1 MPSLPLVSVL
11 ISFLS
16 LGEAAAIL
24 NARQGVTPPPECD
37 VIPTWEV
44 TSFNWFNSSNNLDCV
59 TQANAR
65 KSEEYTP
72 VMAEIRE
79 NESTYQ

>member
-1 MPSLPLVSVL
+1 MPFLPLVSIL
-11 ISFLS
+11 LSFLS
-16 LGEAAAIL
+16 LSEAAAIL
-24 NARQGVTPPPECD
+24 NARQAVTPPPECD

-65 KSEEYTP
+65 KFGEFIPSQGK
-72 VMAEIRE
+72 E
-79 NESTYQ
+79 NKSTDQ